1 MKAITSGI
9 LIGAAALA
17 LGVAAWAGGGEAAGK
32 SESRELADRQARTQ
46 VETRRLTEEEV
57 RARVEAQG
65 YKIRRME
72 REHDGYEVKA
82 IDASGRKVELE
93 VTAGADGSLIMDEDD

>member
-1 MKAITSGI
+1 MKAITSSI

-32 SESRELADRQARTQ
+32 SESRELTDRETRTQ
-46 VETRRLTEEEV
+46 VEPRRLTEQEV
-57 RARVEAQG
+57 RAKVEAQG

-82 IDASGRKVELE
+82 VDASGRKVELE
-93 VTAGADGSLIMDEDD
+93 VSAGADGSLIVDEDD